1 MRFKFGILIQPCPWY
16 NCLRSGAKIP
26 YAPNSSSV
34 CTKVVLCARGN
45 CIKLA
50 SKIDEGIS
58 GKDIDG
64 RPEIKRLIADVK
76 NGTINNVLV
85 YKIDRLTRS
94 TKNLIEL
101 IDLFNQNN
109 CAFNSLNE
117 SIDTASATG
126 RMFLKIVGIF
136 AEFER
141 ENLAERVRMGIERKA
156 REGYMISNYS
166 PSYGYDRE
174 NGNKIQTI
182 NQSEAKIVRRIFNMY
197 LHDDYNVRQ
206 ITRTLNAENISSKTG
221 VRWTDTTVKC
231 VLENCNH
238 VGKVRYGTKDPA
250 KYFEVDGHHEPIID
264 SNTFYQVQEKI
275 SKIQRISRT
284 KRPSSDV
291 YFCGILY
298 CPSCGGKYSSHWI
311 YRKDNSGE
319 VVKKYPSY
327 RCRTAYNLDAC
338 DNKGHLSHK
347 EMERVFTDYISRV
360 ENLTEIS
367 NANLEPLL
375 YDSSAEMVDINAEV
389 EQIEKKTREVMSFY
403 MSGNIPFDEY
413 QSMVSVGNDR
423 RAELQSRL
431 AQLQRAEKYQSK
443 RYKKK
448 EIVANFRD
456 HWQALD
462 NEQRQQFMQK
472 FVKKLTVHG
481 VIVGGKQSK
490 HIIIDGL
497 EFNNF

>member
-1 MRFKFGILIQPCPWY
+1 MLSTAIY
-16 NCLRSGAKIP
+16 LRVSTEEQAKEGYSIRAQEEKLRAYVTIKEWLLYDI
-26 YAPNSSSV
+26 YA
-34 CTKVVLCARGN
+34 
-45 CIKLA
+45 
-50 SKIDEGIS
+50 DEGIS
-58 GKDIDG
+58 GKDIEG
-64 RPEIKRLIADVK
+64 RPEIKRLIADVE
-76 NGTINNVLV
+76 NGTVNNVLV

-101 IDLFNQNN
+101 VDLFNQNN

-182 NQSEAKIVRRIFNMY
+182 NKAEAKIVKRIFNMY
-197 LHDDYNVRQ
+197 LHDDYNIRQ

-221 VRWTDTTVKC
+221 VRWTDCTVKN

-238 VGKVRYGTKDPA
+238 IGKVRYGTKDPS
-250 KYFEVDGHHEPIID
+250 KYFEVDGHHEPILD
-264 SNTFYQVQEKI
+264 NNTFYQVQEKI

-284 KRPSSDV
+284 KRPTSEI

-298 CPSCGGKYSSHWI
+298 CPTCGGKYSSHWI
-311 YRKDNSGE
+311 YRKKNDNSGE

-327 RCRTAYNLDAC
+327 RCVNAYNLETC
-338 DNKGHLSHK
+338 TNRGHLSHK
-347 EMERVFTDYISRV
+347 ELERVFTDYIARV
-360 ENLTEIS
+360 ENLTEIGKTKI
-367 NANLEPLL
+367 EPLL
-375 YDSSAEMVDINAEV
+375 YDRSEEILVINAEV
-389 EQIEKKTREVMSFY
+389 EQIEKKTKEAINFF
-403 MSGNIPFDEY
+403 MSGNIAFDEY
-413 QSMVSVGNDR
+413 QSMVAVGNDK
-423 RAELQSRL
+423 RAELQARL
-431 AQLQRAEKYQSK
+431 KQLERAEQYQGK
-443 RYKKK
+443 RYKKN
-448 EIVANFRD
+448 EIVAGFRE

-481 VIVGGKQSK
+481 VLISGKQSRQ
-490 HIIIDGL
+490 IIIDGL
-497 EFNNF
+497 EFNEF